1 MKYNKVVPGI
11 FIKRPNRF
19 IAHIMINGNEEICH
33 VKNTGRCKEL
43 LIPGCTVYCSV
54 SDNPQRKTK
63 FDLIAVE
70 KIRNYHAFVAA
81 ETTSEANSNAN
92 LAPKGKSNA
101 KANSNARLAPKGKSN
116 AKANGNATLAPKDK
130 SNAKATNTLLV
141 NMDSQAPNAAVKEW
155 LASGASPFGQIDFLK
170 PECKHGNSRF
180 DFYLEIKEQNTLAK
194 QNEIADNS
202 SSQRIG
208 NDHKTIDAETN
219 QILKSKTR
227 KIFVEVKG
235 VTLEQDSVVLFPD
248 APTERGVKHV
258 HELIQCHGEGY
269 ETYILFVVQM
279 NHASY
284 FTPNRKTHPQFADAL
299 CEAKQAGVQLLAY
312 TCKIT
317 PDEMVMDKPLPIKL

>member
-1 MKYNKVVPGI
+1 
-11 FIKRPNRF
+11 
-19 IAHIMINGNEEICH
+19 
-33 VKNTGRCKEL
+33 
-43 LIPGCTVYCSV
+43 
-54 SDNPQRKTK
+54 
-63 FDLIAVE
+63 
-70 KIRNYHAFVAA
+70 
-81 ETTSEANSNAN
+81 
-92 LAPKGKSNA
+92 
-101 KANSNARLAPKGKSN
+101 
-116 AKANGNATLAPKDK
+116 
-130 SNAKATNTLLV
+130 
-141 NMDSQAPNAAVKEW
+141 MDSQAPNATVKEW
-155 LASGASPFGQIDFLK
+155 LASGASPFGDIDFLK

-202 SSQRIG
+202 SLQRIS
-208 NDHKTIDAETN
+208 NDHKTIDANTN

-235 VTLEQDSVVLFPD
+235 VTLEQDGVVLFPD

-279 NHASY
+279 DHASY

-317 PDEMVMDKPLPIKL
+317 PDEMIMDKPLPIKL

>member
-1 MKYNKVVPGI
+1 MKYSKVVPGI

-19 IAHIMINGNEEICH
+19 IAHVMINGNEEVCH

-70 KIRNYHAFVAA
+70 KIKNGRAFVTA
-81 ETTSEANSNAN
+81 ETASA
-92 LAPKGKSNA
+92 
-101 KANSNARLAPKGKSN
+101 
-116 AKANGNATLAPKDK
+116 ANGNACLAPKDK

-155 LASGASPFGQIDFLK
+155 LASGASPFGDIDFLK
-170 PECKHGNSRF
+170 PECKYGNSRF

-194 QNEIADNS
+194 QNGIADNS
-202 SSQRIG
+202 SSQRIS
-208 NDHKTIDAETN
+208 NDHKTLDADTN

-279 NHASY
+279 DHASY

-317 PDEMVMDKPLPIKL
+317 PDEMVMDKPVPIKL

>member
-1 MKYNKVVPGI
+1 MKYSKVVPGI

-63 FDLIAVE
+63 FDLVAVE
-70 KIRNYHAFVAA
+70 KIRNGRAFVTA
-81 ETTSEANSNAN
+81 ETASA
-92 LAPKGKSNA
+92 
-101 KANSNARLAPKGKSN
+101 ANSNARLAPKG
-116 AKANGNATLAPKDK
+116 K

-155 LASGASPFGQIDFLK
+155 LASGASPFGDIDFLK

-194 QNEIADNS
+194 QNGIADNS
-202 SSQRIG
+202 SSQRIS
-208 NDHKTIDAETN
+208 NDHKTIDADTN

-279 NHASY
+279 DHASY

-312 TCKIT
+312 TCKVT

>member
-1 MKYNKVVPGI
+1 MKYSKVVPGI

-19 IAHIMINGNEEICH
+19 IAHVMINGNEEVCH

-70 KIRNYHAFVAA
+70 KIKNGRAFVTA
-81 ETTSEANSNAN
+81 ETASA
-92 LAPKGKSNA
+92 
-101 KANSNARLAPKGKSN
+101 ANSNARLAPKGKSI
-116 AKANGNATLAPKDK
+116 AKANGNACLAPKDK

-155 LASGASPFGQIDFLK
+155 LASGASPFGLIDFLK

-180 DFYLEIKEQNTLAK
+180 DFYLEIKEQNALAQ
-194 QNEIADNS
+194 QNEMADNC

-208 NDHKTIDAETN
+208 NDHKTIDADTN
-219 QILKSKTR
+219 QISKSKTR

-258 HELIQCHGEGY
+258 YELIQCHGEGY

-279 NHASY
+279 DHASY

-299 CEAKQAGVQLLAY
+299 GKAKQAGVQLLAY
-312 TCKIT
+312 TCKVT